1 MKKPATFA
9 LALSLALPT
18 GALGGCSSYDAPP
31 SATLVGL
38 QEGLLPDSAAPLL
51 LQFSEAVDPA
61 TVRVRVGAF
70 ITDGE
75 GNLGDEDAD
84 PNTTFTPDFV
94 HEPGLEDS
102 GGTSAWLDDRTLRI
116 AIDSLPPV
124 GQSRVVVL
132 EPNLADLQGHVTDV
146 RQKILFG
153 YEFSCKGQAGSKLFP
168 DGAYMFLV
176 DVESP
181 IEAQIQMYAVV
192 RSDPSDGRFLAQFT
206 NADRNRDPN
215 RCPEPC
221 SGDDACQTI
230 PVVQC
235 IAPSTKMGTV
245 DEYPDWLPNTVP
257 PVGFSFT
264 VGGCVEDQE
273 DGSVAFANQPTDVKI
288 ESPPVTVRGTRLAA
302 SFTVDAE
309 GVLRGIGTMQGDDVL
324 LFESPSGP
332 GTGSLTARILP
343 EADVPPDLP
352 QPPPLEPGG
361 GAGTGP

>member
-1 MKKPATFA
+1 MKSAVLLSA
-9 LALSLALPT
+9 LALA
-18 GALGGCSSYDAPP
+18 GCTAYDAPP
-31 SATLVGL
+31 SATLVGM
-38 QEGLLPDSAAPLL
+38 QEGLLPDSSAPLF
-51 LQFSEAVDPA
+51 LQFSEPVDKA
-61 TVRVRVGAF
+61 TARVRVGPF

-84 PNTTFTPDFV
+84 PNTTYTPDFV
-94 HEPGLEDS
+94 HEPGLEDV
-102 GGTSAWLDDRTLRI
+102 GGTSAWVDDRTLRI
-116 AIDSLPPV
+116 DLDGTPPV
-124 GQSRVVVL
+124 GQSRVVIL
-132 EPNLADLQGHVTDV
+132 EPSLADLDGHVTDV
-146 RQKILFG
+146 RQRILFG
-153 YEFSCKGQAGSKLFP
+153 YEFSCKGQTGSKIFP
-168 DGAYMFLV
+168 DATYIFLV

-192 RSDPSDGRFLAQFT
+192 KSDPNDGRFLAQFT

-215 RCPEPC
+215 RCPTPC
-221 SGDDACQTI
+221 SQDDACQTI

-273 DGSVAFANQPTDVKI
+273 DGSAAFANQPTDVKI
-288 ESPPVTVRGTRLAA
+288 ESPPVTVQGTRLAA
-302 SFTVDAE
+302 SFTVDEE

-332 GTGSLTARILP
+332 GVGSLTARILP
-343 EADVPPDLP
+343 EADVPAGLP
-352 QPPPLEPGG
+352 QPPALEPSSPPD
-361 GAGTGP
+361 AGP